1 MVASLKEIDS
11 RIKSTKKTKQITN
24 AMNMV
29 SSSKLRKAEKN
40 AMTFRP
46 YMEKMKDAITAIA
59 GSNRVSS
66 HPMLNERPVK
76 RVGYMVIT
84 SDRGLAGA
92 YSANVL
98 KKMIRDIEQRHNSAE
113 EYRII
118 VLGQIGATFLQNR
131 GYQLENTLTDIPD
144 QPAFKTIQAIG
155 KRAID
160 LYVDEQIDELHI
172 YYSHYVSVIENKPSS
187 KKLLPLSPEDS
198 SLGHGAM
205 ATYEFEP
212 DKDAILKILLPQ
224 YIESLIYGTILDAK
238 ASEHASRMNAMKNA
252 SDNATEMIDDLS
264 LQYNRARQAAI
275 TQQITEIVGGSAALE

>member
-98 KKMIRDIEQRHNSAE
+98 KKMIRDIKQRHNSPE

>member
-1 MVASLKEIDS
+1 MASLKEIDS

-98 KKMIRDIEQRHNSAE
+98 KKMIRDIEQRHNSPE

-172 YYSHYVSVIENKPSS
+172 YYSHYASVIENKPSS

>member
-1 MVASLKEIDS
+1 MASLKEIDS

-98 KKMIRDIEQRHNSAE
+98 KKMIRDIEQRHNSPE

-118 VLGQIGATFLQNR
+118 VLGQIGATFLQNC

>member
-98 KKMIRDIEQRHNSAE
+98 KKMIRDIEQRHNSPE

-144 QPAFKTIQAIG
+144 LPAFKTIQAIG

>member
-98 KKMIRDIEQRHNSAE
+98 KKMICDIEQRHNSPE

>member
-11 RIKSTKKTKQITN
+11 RIKSTKNTKQITN

-98 KKMIRDIEQRHNSAE
+98 KKMIRDIEQRHNSPE

>member
-1 MVASLKEIDS
+1 MASLKEIDS
-11 RIKSTKKTKQITN
+11 RISSTKKMKQITS

-29 SSSKLRKAEKN
+29 SNSKLRKAEKN
-40 AMTFRP
+40 TKTFRP
-46 YMEKMKDAITAIA
+46 YMEKMEDVITAIA
-59 GSNRVSS
+59 GSNTTSS
-66 HPMLNERPVK
+66 HPMLVERPVK
-76 RVGYMVIT
+76 RVGYMVVT

-98 KKMIRDIEQRHNSAE
+98 KKMIRDIEKRHQSAD

-118 VLGQIGATFLQNR
+118 VLGQIGASFLRAR
-131 GYQLENTLTDIPD
+131 GYEVTNSLTDIPD
-144 QPAFKTIQAIG
+144 QPAFKAVQSIG

-160 LYVDEQIDELHI
+160 LFVEEEIDELNV
-172 YYSHYVSVIENKPSS
+172 YYSHYVSVIENKPVS

-198 SLGHGAM
+198 SLGHSAM
-205 ATYEFEP
+205 SSYEFEP
-212 DKDAILKILLPQ
+212 DKESILEVLLPQ
-224 YIESLIYGTILDAK
+224 YIESLIYGIILDAK

-264 LQYNRARQAAI
+264 LQFNRARQAAI

>member
-1 MVASLKEIDS
+1 MASLKEIDS

-92 YSANVL
+92 YSSNVL
-98 KKMIRDIEQRHNSAE
+98 KKMIRDIEQRHNSPE

>member
-1 MVASLKEIDS
+1 MASLKEIDS

-98 KKMIRDIEQRHNSAE
+98 KKMIRDIEQRHSSPE

>member
-98 KKMIRDIEQRHNSAE
+98 KKMIRDIEQRHNSPE

-187 KKLLPLSPEDS
+187 KKLLPLFPEDS

>member
-46 YMEKMKDAITAIA
+46 YMEKMKDVITAIA

-98 KKMIRDIEQRHNSAE
+98 KKMIRDIEQRHNSPE

>member
-1 MVASLKEIDS
+1 MASLKEIDS

-46 YMEKMKDAITAIA
+46 YMEKMKDVITAIA

-98 KKMIRDIEQRHNSAE
+98 KKMIRDIEQRHNSPE

>member
-98 KKMIRDIEQRHNSAE
+98 KKMIRDIEQRHNSPE

-238 ASEHASRMNAMKNA
+238 SSEHASRMNAMKNA

>member
-98 KKMIRDIEQRHNSAE
+98 KKMIRDIEQRHNSPE

-144 QPAFKTIQAIG
+144 QLAFKTIQAIG

>member
-98 KKMIRDIEQRHNSAE
+98 KKMIRDIEQRHNSPE

-172 YYSHYVSVIENKPSS
+172 YYSYYVSVIENKPSS

>member
-1 MVASLKEIDS
+1 MASLKEIDS

-98 KKMIRDIEQRHNSAE
+98 KKMIRDIEQRHNSLE

>member
-1 MVASLKEIDS
+1 MASLKEIDS

-98 KKMIRDIEQRHNSAE
+98 KKMIRDIEQRHNSPE

-275 TQQITEIVGGSAALE
+275 TQQITEIVGGSVALE

>member
-1 MVASLKEIDS
+1 MASLKEIDS

-76 RVGYMVIT
+76 GVGYMVIT

-98 KKMIRDIEQRHNSAE
+98 KKMIRDIEQRHNSPE

>member
-1 MVASLKEIDS
+1 MASLKEIDS

-98 KKMIRDIEQRHNSAE
+98 KKMIRDIEQRHNSPE

-205 ATYEFEP
+205 AIYEFEP

>member
-98 KKMIRDIEQRHNSAE
+98 KKMIRDIEQRHNSPE

-264 LQYNRARQAAI
+264 LQYNRARQSAI

>member
-98 KKMIRDIEQRHNSAE
+98 KKMIRDIEQRHNSPE

-118 VLGQIGATFLQNR
+118 VLGQIGATFLQNC